1 MKKFILSVFLGV
13 MACSAFAEI
22 DTRAVTM
29 IKDIQKGVNNAN
41 QIRDLRVAGSA
52 VVGGSATVT
61 GAFTATGGL
70 TTPGNLSASGTS
82 YLGTGVSLA
91 TNVFVAP
98 GTTTLAP
105 TNGPAVVSGVAPSYI
120 VVTIG
125 GEDYYFVAYKKQ

>member
-29 IKDIQKGVNNAN
+29 IKDIQSGVNNAN
-41 QIRDLRVAGSA
+41 QIRGLRVAGSA
-52 VVGGSATVT
+52 VIGGAATVT
-61 GAFTATGGL
+61 GALTATGGV

-91 TNVFVAP
+91 TNVLTAA

-120 VVTIG
+120 TVTIG
-125 GEDYYFVAYKKQ
+125 TNEYVIVAYKKQ